1 MDNLIHHPVHI
12 LDENGQI
19 SPSSFIPFCE
29 IGGDSSKMGAKILNF
44 SVNVCKSF
52 KPKVLNDRLCYQINP
67 NDFEMN
73 SELEL
78 RMGLIFF
85 LDYNEDRHKHKGI
98 TERKTLVKNFYES
111 FEHRKES
118 DEALIYLSTI
128 GNSKMIKSLHSQG
141 EVQIFSC

>member
-1 MDNLIHHPVHI
+1 MANLIHHPVHI

-29 IGGDSSKMGAKILNF
+29 IGGDSSKMGVKIPNF

-67 NDFEMN
+67 NDFKIN

-85 LDYNEDRHKHKGI
+85 LDYNEDRHKYKGI
-98 TERKTLVKNFYES
+98 TEKKSLVKNFYGS

-128 GNSKMIKSLHSQG
+128 GIIQK
-141 EVQIFSC
+141 